1 MAMINLSGTQQWIL
15 QRICNVIII
24 LFVAAMI
31 GYLVLCGPITFLMW
45 SSLHGALWFKMI
57 ATVVLTAT
65 MMNGI
70 LAAWQIA
77 GDYIKG
83 RFNTLFN
90 IILVAL
96 NLGLWGFGLGL
107 LWGGIT
113 M

>member
-31 GYLVLCGPITFLMW
+31 GYLVLCGPISFAMW
-45 SSLHGALWFKMI
+45 STLHSALWFKI
-57 ATVVLTAT
+57 LATLVLTAT
-65 MMNGI
+65 VANGI

-83 RFNTLFN
+83 RLNSVFN

-107 LWGGIT
+107 LWAV
-113 M
+113 